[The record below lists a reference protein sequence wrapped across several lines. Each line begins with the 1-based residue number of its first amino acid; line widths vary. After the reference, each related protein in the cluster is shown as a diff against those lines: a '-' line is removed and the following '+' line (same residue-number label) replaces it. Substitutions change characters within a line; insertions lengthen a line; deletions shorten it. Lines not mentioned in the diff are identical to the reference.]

1 MFLPEGSSSPTRC
14 QAVSLREEEVPM
26 ASRALPTIA
35 LGAVTLLAG
44 CSAFRSYD
52 NELQETNQQLRAG
65 NIDAALTLLEKHNQG
80 EDKDLL
86 YYFEKGELLRSKG
99 DLNGSQAAWGHADQ
113 VVGTWED
120 SVKLDT
126 DKYLAQFGSF
136 LINDK
141 VRRYEGYDYE
151 KVMLTTQMAMNL
163 LANNDFD
170 GARMAIKKTHER
182 EAVIA
187 ELRDKEYLKR
197 EDEAEKQGIKTQYKD
212 LQGYPVEALDAPD
225 VVNLKNSYQSAFS
238 HYLSGFV
245 YEALGEKDLAA
256 PGYRK
261 AAELRPNTPLLEQAL
276 LNLDAPAEVPQV
288 QTPAKSRHKSAAKTP
303 AKAPAIAAL
312 AADESDVLIVVQSG
326 LAPARDSVRIPLPI
340 PIRDKLVITPLSF
353 PVIKADNS
361 TQAFAQIGID
371 GQQQELTLLNS
382 TTAMSRRAL
391 RDDMPGIILRT
402 TVRAVSRGVAQKN
415 LNEVNPLASLAVG
428 LASAV
433 TEGADTRTWRTLPDY
448 TQVTRL
454 RLKQGE
460 HKLSLPNA
468 LGGTQVQVKVDQRY
482 QVIALRVVGNQ
493 VFSSGLAAQV
503 IPNHV
508 GQNMASNQ
516 RP

>member
-1 MFLPEGSSSPTRC
+1 M
-14 QAVSLREEEVPM
+14 
-26 ASRALPTIA
+26 
-35 LGAVTLLAG
+35 
-44 CSAFRSYD
+44 RSYD
-52 NELQETNQQLRAG
+52 SELQETNQQLRAG
-65 NIDAALTLLEKHNQG
+65 NLDAALTQLEKNNQG

-86 YYFEKGELLRSKG
+86 YYFEKGELLRAKG

-113 VVGTWED
+113 VVASWED

-136 LINDK
+136 LVNDK

-163 LANNDFD
+163 LAGNDFD

-197 EDEAEKQGIKTQYKD
+197 EDEAEKQGIKTEYKD
-212 LQGYPVEALDAPD
+212 LKGYPVEALDAPD

-238 HYLSGFV
+238 HYLAGFV

-276 LNLDAPAEVPQV
+276 LNLDAPVEPVKIEAPGKSS
-288 QTPAKSRHKSAAKTP
+288 AKSKRKAAAKPP
-303 AKAPAIAAL
+303 AKAPVVPAL

-326 LAPARDSVRIPLPI
+326 LAPARDSVRIPLPL
-340 PIRDKLVITPLSF
+340 PINDHLVITPLSF
-353 PVIKADNS
+353 PVIKADTS
-361 TQAFAQIGID
+361 TQTFAQIGID
-371 GQQQELTLLNS
+371 GQQHNLTLLNS

-402 TVRAVSRGVAQKN
+402 TVRAVTRGVAQKN
-415 LNEVNPLASLAVG
+415 LNEVNPLAGLAVG

-433 TEGADTRTWRTLPDY
+433 TEGADTRTWRTLPDN

-460 HKLSLPNA
+460 HSLSLPNA
-468 LGGTQVQVKVDQRY
+468 LGGTQVQVKIDQRY

-493 VFSSGLAAQV
+493 VFSSGLAAHV
-503 IPNHV
+503 IPNNA